1 MKEKIV
7 GKGIIVLDWLIFLSA
22 AMTVAV
28 IGYEGLTMTNY
39 QTALFIP
46 VMVMDYSFILSVLL
60 QFVMKNK
67 KKVFFCFNIANLFL
81 IITAY
86 VMKFAG
92 MDYAPWT
99 LLFWDMYLMLYFGYR
114 IASGKQVRGRVI
126 LESEE

>member
-46 VMVMDYSFILSVLL
+46 VTVMDYSFILSVLL

-99 LLFWDMYLMLYFGYR
+99 LLFWDMYLMLYYGYR
-114 IASGKQVRGRVI
+114 IVSGKQEQGRVI
-126 LESEE
+126 VESEE